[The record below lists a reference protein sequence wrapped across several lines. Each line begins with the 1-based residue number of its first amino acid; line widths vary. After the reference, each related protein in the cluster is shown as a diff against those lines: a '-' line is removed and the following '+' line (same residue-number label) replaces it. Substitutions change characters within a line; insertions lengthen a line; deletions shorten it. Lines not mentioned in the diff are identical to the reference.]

1 MRRNMRPPPREE
13 GRIIS
18 ECQPIIIII
27 IRSFVRRTMS
37 ASELNLR
44 RRPIRRITVYASAVS
59 AMFNRAFAALF
70 CQIKDVV
77 ILLSVLPNVT

>member
-18 ECQPIIIII
+18 ECQ
-27 IRSFVRRTMS
+27 
-37 ASELNLR
+37 
-44 RRPIRRITVYASAVS
+44 PIRRITVYASAVS

-70 CQIKDVV
+70 CQIKDVM
-77 ILLSVLPNVT
+77 ILLSVLPNVTSLT